1 MLNKALLQSEVQE
14 FINNNLKTDLPQLI
28 LKGSDFPQVSIQ
40 EIASQIE
47 TKRKAEKKI
56 PKWFSTKNIIYPKS
70 INLEQTSSQITAT
83 YKAEQIEGE
92 SLIDLTG
99 GFGIDSFFFAEKF
112 QKVIHCELN
121 EELSQLVKHNFQY
134 LSKKNNLE
142 FYAGNGID
150 FLKKSDKIFDWIYI
164 DPSRRNEV
172 GGRVF
177 RLEDCEPDILQHL
190 ELLLNHARNGVFMKT
205 SPLLDLSLGLKELNF
220 QVEEIQIVAVNN
232 DVKELL
238 WKITSEKNESKLSL
252 KCINFNKETPQEFK
266 ADFYAE
272 TTAEVYYS
280 EPLQY
285 LYEPNAAILKGGF
298 FNSVAEKFQLKK
310 IAPHSHLYTSEE
322 KIEFSGRVFKIEE
335 QLPFQKKS
343 FKKLGITKA
352 NVTTRNFPLSVYQIR
367 KKLSIKDG
375 GNTYLFFTTNSTNE
389 KLILVCKKV

>member
-1 MLNKALLQSEVQE
+1 MNKGLLQPEVQE

-28 LKGSDFPQVSIQ
+28 LKGSPFPQVSIQ
-40 EIASQIE
+40 EIATQIE

-56 PKWFSTKNIIYPKS
+56 PKWFSTEKIIYPKS
-70 INLEQTSSQITAT
+70 LNLEQTSSQITAT

-112 QKVIHCELN
+112 HEVIHCELN
-121 EELSQLVKHNFQY
+121 EELSELVKHNFQY
-134 LSKKNNLE
+134 LSKKSNLE
-142 FYAGNGID
+142 FYTGSGID
-150 FLKKSDKIFDWIYI
+150 FLKNTNQIFDWIYI

-190 ELLLNHARNGVFMKT
+190 ELLLKHARNGVFMKT
-205 SPLLDLSLGLKELNF
+205 SPLLDLSLGLNELNY
-220 QVEEIQIVAVNN
+220 QVEEIQIIAVNN

-238 WKITSEKNESKLSL
+238 WKITSKKNEDELPV
-252 KCINFNKETPQEFK
+252 KCINFNKETQQEFQ
-266 ADFYAE
+266 ADFYNE
-272 TTAEVYYS
+272 TTAEVNYN

-298 FNSVAEKFQLKK
+298 FNSVAEKFQLQK

-322 KIEFSGRVFKIEE
+322 KIEFPGRVFKIEE

-343 FKKLGITKA
+343 FKKLGISKA
-352 NVTTRNFPLSVYQIR
+352 NVTTRNFPLTVEQIR
-367 KKLSIKDG
+367 KKLNIKDG

>member
-1 MLNKALLQSEVQE
+1 MLNKALLQLEVQE

-28 LKGSDFPQVSIQ
+28 LKGSPFPQVSIQ
-40 EIASQIE
+40 EIATQIE

-56 PKWFSTKNIIYPKS
+56 PLWFSTEKIIYPKS
-70 INLEQTSSQITAT
+70 LNLEQTSSQITAT

-112 QKVIHCELN
+112 QNVTHCELN
-121 EELSQLVKHNFQY
+121 KELSEIAQHNFQQ
-134 LSKKNNLE
+134 LSKKENIK
-142 FYAGNGID
+142 FYSGNGIE
-150 FLKKSDKIFDWIYI
+150 FLKNTDQIFDWIYI
-164 DPSRRNEV
+164 DPSRRNDV

-177 RLEDCEPDILQHL
+177 RIQDCEPDILQHL
-190 ELLLNHARNGVFMKT
+190 ELLLKHARNGVFMKT

-220 QVEEIQIVAVNN
+220 QVEEIQIIAINN

-238 WKITSEKNESKLSL
+238 WKITSEKNESKLPV
-252 KCINFNKETPQEFK
+252 KCINFNKEILQEFQ

-272 TTAEVYYS
+272 TTAEVNYS

-298 FNSVAEKFQLKK
+298 FNSVADKFQLQK
-310 IAPHSHLYTSEE
+310 IAPHSHLYTSED
-322 KIEFSGRVFKIEE
+322 KIEFSGRIFKIEK
-335 QLPFQKKS
+335 QLPFQKKN

-352 NVTTRNFPLSVYQIR
+352 NVTTRNFPLSVDQIR

-389 KLILVCKKV
+389 KLILVCKKL